1 MGFQDSALLFELWVW
16 VESNQL
22 GIQDEI
28 LSSLYFI
35 VEYQF
40 RANHIEIPFPQHDLW
55 IKNLQDFPALGSRFK
70 MRKEF
75 ERSISHSQDVNSL
88 EESLSKKNAELSK
101 SSHEPRISIRNSL
114 KKVGSFSHLNEL
126 RLRQIIEIGSLKSLK
141 TDEVLFREN
150 DPGDAF
156 YIVLSGSVEVYA
168 ESLGKQLA
176 MLKPGNFFGEMSLML
191 GIPRTATIRAL
202 ESTLLFAIVHSK
214 FKVLLQRYPDF
225 QETIAEELSNH
236 QEELILRKQELQA
249 MGLLTQEEQ
258 ETNIVNWISQRLQTI
273 FGL

>member
-1 MGFQDSALLFELWVW
+1 
-16 VESNQL
+16 
-22 GIQDEI
+22 
-28 LSSLYFI
+28 
-35 VEYQF
+35 
-40 RANHIEIPFPQHDLW
+40 
-55 IKNLQDFPALGSRFK
+55 
-70 MRKEF
+70 
-75 ERSISHSQDVNSL
+75 
-88 EESLSKKNAELSK
+88 
-101 SSHEPRISIRNSL
+101 
-114 KKVGSFSHLNEL
+114 
-126 RLRQIIEIGSLKSLK
+126 
-141 TDEVLFREN
+141 
-150 DPGDAF
+150 
-156 YIVLSGSVEVYA
+156 
-168 ESLGKQLA
+168 
-176 MLKPGNFFGEMSLML
+176 ML

>member
-1 MGFQDSALLFELWVW
+1 
-16 VESNQL
+16 
-22 GIQDEI
+22 
-28 LSSLYFI
+28 
-35 VEYQF
+35 
-40 RANHIEIPFPQHDLW
+40 
-55 IKNLQDFPALGSRFK
+55 
-70 MRKEF
+70 
-75 ERSISHSQDVNSL
+75 VNSL